1 MPTVVVDTEE
11 WKTTGERIA
20 AKLEQLGL
28 RVVVRDLDVSNYLV
42 EREGRAVP
50 LLRLYYKKFL
60 ELIASREI
68 FNTIYKLIDTGGL
81 IVVELEE
88 FSEIDESLYAYR
100 NALEAALKSAL
111 KYGVPV
117 VFAHSL
123 LTPLIIYYLASE
135 DLFSRKK
142 NERKIYT
149 SDVQEIALSVLMKIP
164 SVGPKTAARLLAA
177 FKSLKNIANADVE
190 DLLRVE
196 GLGKQRAKLIYEVF
210 NVKFE

>member
-1 MPTVVVDTEE
+1 VPTVVVDTEE

-68 FNTIYKLIDTGGL
+68 FNSIYKLIDTGGL

-100 NALEAALKSAL
+100 NALEVALKSAM

-123 LTPLIIYYLASE
+123 ITPLIIYYLASE
-135 DLFSRKK
+135 DLSSKK
-142 NERKIYT
+142 KEEKKIYT
-149 SDVQEIALSVLMKIP
+149 SDAQEIALSVLMKIP

-210 NVKFE
+210 NVEFE

>member
-42 EREGRAVP
+42 EREDRAVP
-50 LLRLYYKKFL
+50 LLRLHYKKFL

-68 FNTIYKLIDTGGL
+68 FSTIFKLIDTGGL

-100 NALEAALKSAL
+100 NALEVALKSTM

-117 VFAHSL
+117 VFSQYL
-123 LTPLIIYYLASE
+123 LTPLVIYYLASE
-135 DLFSRKK
+135 DFNSKK
-142 NERKIYT
+142 RDKKKIYS
-149 SDVQEIALSVLMKIP
+149 SDAQEIALSVLMKIP
-164 SVGPKTAARLLAA
+164 NVGPKTAARLLAA

-196 GLGKQRAKLIYEVF
+196 GLGRQRAKLIYEVF
-210 NVKFE
+210 NAEFE